1 MFAGL
6 LPVIHTIFSKNES
19 ERQKMLVIKDMN
31 ALLIAFDVI
40 ITIPGFAICILVF
53 KLNTIYT
60 MILLPLIIGVVHF
73 IYEKGKIKD
82 VLFTVA
88 VSLFITVFAYNMII
102 LIYPDVINNHFL
114 LSNVTGIKIL
124 RVPLEEWLFSITLG
138 IGSTYIAQ

>member
-1 MFAGL
+1 
-6 LPVIHTIFSKNES
+6 
-19 ERQKMLVIKDMN
+19 MLVIKDMN